1 MRIPIILLG
10 LFCAGCA
17 GPKPPPTSQNP
28 RPTKGFVASSD
39 LLWLGE
45 MLSQRLTISQSIAWS
60 RFSAG
65 RDWPDPEEAAGDLAV
80 LVEQCRRLGLP
91 SSEAKI
97 FFGIQQHAAA
107 EQEIRLYR
115 LWNKKTDLPGTSP
128 LSIDQA
134 LRPQLEAVDL
144 QIIATL
150 VRLQGFPQ
158 GKELRSFFQKQ
169 LEKRGFKPSVIRTA
183 VSAFAPR
190 RDATL
195 KPGPDP
201 SGF

>member
-1 MRIPIILLG
+1 MKRIPAFLLVV
-10 LFCAGCA
+10 LISAGCA
-17 GPKPPPTSQNP
+17 GQKASESTPTS

-39 LLWLGE
+39 LIWLSE

-65 RDWPDPEEAAGDLAV
+65 QDWPDPEEAAGDLAV

-91 SSEAKI
+91 PSEAKT
-97 FFGIQQHAAA
+97 FFGIQQQAAA

-115 LWNKKTDLPGTSP
+115 QWNKKSDLPNTSP
-128 LSIDQA
+128 LSIDGT

-150 VRLQGFPQ
+150 VRLKGFPR
-158 GKELRSFFQKQ
+158 GKELRNFFEKQ
-169 LEKRGFKPSVIRTA
+169 LEKRGFKPSVIHTA
-183 VSAFAPR
+183 VSAFAPQR
-190 RDATL
+190 NQR
-195 KPGPDP
+195 
-201 SGF
+201 

>member
-1 MRIPIILLG
+1 MRLLAILIVG
-10 LFCAGCA
+10 LLAAGCA
-17 GPKPPPTSQNP
+17 GPKAPEGPPTA

-39 LLWLGE
+39 LFWLSE

-60 RFSAG
+60 RFSSG

-91 SSEAKI
+91 PSEAKA
-97 FFGIQQHAAA
+97 FFEIQQQAAA

-115 LWNKKTDLPGTSP
+115 KWKKKTDLPDTSA
-128 LSIDQA
+128 LSINGT

-158 GKELRSFFQKQ
+158 GKELRKFFQIQ
-169 LEKRGFKPSVIRTA
+169 LENRGFMSSVVRTA
-183 VSAFAPR
+183 VSVFAPR
-190 RDATL
+190 RNT
-195 KPGPDP
+195 
-201 SGF
+201 